1 MYYFDWEILSMNGK
15 YNLVTCNVYKGLIML
30 SLPIMATSFIQM
42 SYNLMDLI
50 WIGRL
55 EEHAIE
61 ATAAVGTI
69 GLVIWF
75 ANALAIIPRIG
86 TEVGIANSI
95 GGQDIHRRDGFLY
108 NALYIDIVMA
118 ILFSTIILIFG
129 KNIIAFFN
137 FENDIII
144 DMSEKYMKVMGIG
157 MIFTFLNPVLSG
169 IYNGSGNSKLPFYVN
184 SIGLFINIVL
194 DYFFIFGIWFFP
206 KLGVIGAAVASVIS
220 QAVVTFIFLLIIY
233 LKTDILKRFFK
244 FKNNIHSGY
253 IKQIFKIGVPA
264 TVHTCVFVLISGFIT
279 RIIADW
285 GANAISVQKIGI
297 QIESITWMTTEGF
310 ATALSAFVAQNNGAN
325 KIERIKESYYK
336 GLKIVGS
343 IGFITMLLLYFIPKQ
358 LFQIF
363 IPNDVETLK
372 LGISYLR
379 ILSISQVL
387 LSVEIATTGAFN
399 GLGRSDIA
407 AIINIFLTLL
417 RIPGAILILH
427 YNLSLNYMWWLI
439 SFTSMLK
446 GLVLYIFFKIYLK
459 NYQRKKAYLIGA
471 DTVGKEKSF

>member
-1 MYYFDWEILSMNGK
+1 
-15 YNLVTCNVYKGLIML
+15 ML
-30 SLPIMATSFIQM
+30 S
-42 SYNLMDLI
+42 DL
-50 WIGRL
+50 
-55 EEHAIE
+55 
-61 ATAAVGTI
+61 
-69 GLVIWF
+69 
-75 ANALAIIPRIG
+75 
-86 TEVGIANSI
+86 
-95 GGQDIHRRDGFLY
+95 
-108 NALYIDIVMA
+108 ALYIDIVMA

-279 RIIADW
+279 RIIAD
-285 GANAISVQKIGI
+285 
-297 QIESITWMTTEGF
+297 
-310 ATALSAFVAQNNGAN
+310 
-325 KIERIKESYYK
+325 
-336 GLKIVGS
+336 
-343 IGFITMLLLYFIPKQ
+343 
-358 LFQIF
+358 
-363 IPNDVETLK
+363 
-372 LGISYLR
+372 
-379 ILSISQVL
+379 
-387 LSVEIATTGAFN
+387 
-399 GLGRSDIA
+399 
-407 AIINIFLTLL
+407 
-417 RIPGAILILH
+417 
-427 YNLSLNYMWWLI
+427 
-439 SFTSMLK
+439 
-446 GLVLYIFFKIYLK
+446 
-459 NYQRKKAYLIGA
+459 
-471 DTVGKEKSF
+471 

>member
-1 MYYFDWEILSMNGK
+1 M
-15 YNLVTCNVYKGLIML
+15 
-30 SLPIMATSFIQM
+30 
-42 SYNLMDLI
+42 
-50 WIGRL
+50 
-55 EEHAIE
+55 
-61 ATAAVGTI
+61 
-69 GLVIWF
+69 
-75 ANALAIIPRIG
+75 
-86 TEVGIANSI
+86 
-95 GGQDIHRRDGFLY
+95 
-108 NALYIDIVMA
+108 
-118 ILFSTIILIFG
+118 
-129 KNIIAFFN
+129 
-137 FENDIII
+137 
-144 DMSEKYMKVMGIG
+144 
-157 MIFTFLNPVLSG
+157 
-169 IYNGSGNSKLPFYVN
+169 
-184 SIGLFINIVL
+184 
-194 DYFFIFGIWFFP
+194 
-206 KLGVIGAAVASVIS
+206 
-220 QAVVTFIFLLIIY
+220 
-233 LKTDILKRFFK
+233 
-244 FKNNIHSGY
+244 
-253 IKQIFKIGVPA
+253 QI
-264 TVHTCVFVLISGFIT
+264 
-279 RIIADW
+279 REQ
-285 GANAISVQKIGI
+285 NAISVQKIGI

-372 LGISYLR
+372 LGISYLK

-459 NYQRKKAYLIGA
+459 DYQRKKAYLIGA

>member
-1 MYYFDWEILSMNGK
+1 
-15 YNLVTCNVYKGLIML
+15 
-30 SLPIMATSFIQM
+30 
-42 SYNLMDLI
+42 
-50 WIGRL
+50 
-55 EEHAIE
+55 
-61 ATAAVGTI
+61 
-69 GLVIWF
+69 
-75 ANALAIIPRIG
+75 
-86 TEVGIANSI
+86 
-95 GGQDIHRRDGFLY
+95 
-108 NALYIDIVMA
+108 MA

-372 LGISYLR
+372 LGISYLK

-387 LSVEIATTGAFN
+387 LSIEIATTGAFN